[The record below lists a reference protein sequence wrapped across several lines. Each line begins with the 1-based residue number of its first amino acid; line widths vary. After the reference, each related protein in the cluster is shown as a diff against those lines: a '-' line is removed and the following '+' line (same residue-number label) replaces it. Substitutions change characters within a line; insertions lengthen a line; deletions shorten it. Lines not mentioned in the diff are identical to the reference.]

1 MKYEQKSAL
10 TKILDYRDKLIC
22 HVDTLQVKTPQS
34 NDKVQ
39 TEWNKNVS
47 TNGPI
52 PWKLDGDTLF

>member
-52 PWKLDGDTLF
+52 P